1 MAPRTLAGLST
12 VLASAGNVAEALNA
26 LSQDIAEHDRN
37 GNVVLFSYDARRDL
51 LAERLMPAHEGMR
64 TAQLEIAL
72 DHLPSA
78 IRRTI
83 SAGKQF
89 GDLGTESGD
98 YQKLLGVGASPEA
111 GVLLL
116 RGLLVDGE
124 LAGVLA
130 LSEPKTRFG
139 HRLSEKVAPAVDL
152 FSLAFARLAERR
164 AREEAVRT
172 LEELTKAL
180 NEENARS
187 LQDLQRK
194 LSEARAAL
202 NGKGGSDSIRV
213 SQLKRAI
220 EVAAVDARATAE
232 RLSAVEEQ
240 VPGGGDEAG
249 KSPRA
254 ASCAGRGASNAEQH
268 YLQGGASAPR
278 CDGGSGRLAQDSGR
292 GAPDRYVERARPLR
306 CMRATVSAPPP
317 NALQGAIHKLAFR
330 EPLNRSR
337 RAGSVRHRDA
347 RRGDGGASCSL
358 ALRPPRNRRKR
369 GCRSRSR

>member
-1 MAPRTLAGLST
+1 MAPRTLAALST
-12 VLASAGNVAEALNA
+12 VLTSVGNVSEALNA

-37 GNVVLFSYDARRDL
+37 GSIVLFIYDARRDL

-72 DHLPSA
+72 DHLPTA
-78 IRRTI
+78 IRRAI

-89 GDLGTESGD
+89 ADLGTESGD

-124 LAGVLA
+124 LSAVLA

-152 FSLAFARLAERR
+152 FGLAFARLAERR

-180 NEENARS
+180 NEEHTRS
-187 LQDLQRK
+187 LRDLQRK
-194 LSEARAAL
+194 LSEAQAAL
-202 NGKGGSDSIRV
+202 NGKGAGDSIRV
-213 SQLKRAI
+213 TQLKRAI
-220 EVAAVDARATAE
+220 EVAAVEARATAE

-240 VPGGGDEAG
+240 VRVAVTKLEKAHVQLHAQGEALQTQG
-249 KSPRA
+249 NIIYRVEQA
-254 ASCAGRGASNAEQH
+254 LRDATAGRGDSRKILEEVLQIVASKEQ
-268 YLQGGASAPR
+268 AS
-278 CDGGSGRLAQDSGR
+278 
-292 GAPDRYVERARPLR
+292 
-306 CMRATVSAPPP
+306 
-317 NALQGAIHKLAFR
+317 
-330 EPLNRSR
+330 
-337 RAGSVRHRDA
+337 
-347 RRGDGGASCSL
+347 SL
-358 ALRPPRNRRKR
+358 
-369 GCRSRSR
+369 

>member
-1 MAPRTLAGLST
+1 MAPRTLAALST
-12 VLASAGNVAEALNA
+12 VLASAGNVSEALNA
-26 LSQDIAEHDRN
+26 LSQDVAEHDRN
-37 GNVVLFSYDARRDL
+37 GNVVLFIYDARRDL
-51 LAERLMPAHEGMR
+51 LSERLMPAHEGMR

-78 IRRTI
+78 IRRVI
-83 SAGKQF
+83 SAGKAF
-89 GDLGTESGD
+89 ADLGTESGD
-98 YQKLLGVGASPEA
+98 YQKLLGTGASPEA

-180 NEENARS
+180 NEENARA

-194 LSEARAAL
+194 LAEARAAL
-202 NGKGGSDSIRV
+202 NGKGSSDSIRV

-220 EVAAVDARATAE
+220 EVASVEARATAE

-240 VPGGGDEAG
+240 VRVAVTKLEKAHVQLHAQGEALQTQSNIIYRVEQALRDATAG
-249 KSPRA
+249 KGDSRKILEEVLQIVTSKEQ
-254 ASCAGRGASNAEQH
+254 ASS
-268 YLQGGASAPR
+268 
-278 CDGGSGRLAQDSGR
+278 
-292 GAPDRYVERARPLR
+292 
-306 CMRATVSAPPP
+306 
-317 NALQGAIHKLAFR
+317 F
-330 EPLNRSR
+330 
-337 RAGSVRHRDA
+337 
-347 RRGDGGASCSL
+347 
-358 ALRPPRNRRKR
+358 
-369 GCRSRSR
+369 

>member
-1 MAPRTLAGLST
+1 MAPRTLAALST
-12 VLASAGNVAEALNA
+12 VLASAGNVSEALNA
-26 LSQDIAEHDRN
+26 LSQDVAEHDRN
-37 GNVVLFSYDARRDL
+37 GNVVLFIYDARRDL
-51 LAERLMPAHEGMR
+51 LSERLMPAHEGMR

-78 IRRTI
+78 IRRVI
-83 SAGKQF
+83 SAGKAF
-89 GDLGTESGD
+89 ADLGTESGD
-98 YQKLLGVGASPEA
+98 YQKLLGTGASPEA

-180 NEENARS
+180 NEENARA

-194 LSEARAAL
+194 LAEARAAL
-202 NGKGGSDSIRV
+202 NGKGSSDSIRV

-220 EVAAVDARATAE
+220 EVASVEARATAE

-240 VPGGGDEAG
+240 VRVAVTKLEKAHVQLHAQGEVLQTQSNIIYRVEQALRDATAG
-249 KSPRA
+249 KGDSRKILEEVLQIVTA
-254 ASCAGRGASNAEQH
+254 KEQASS
-268 YLQGGASAPR
+268 
-278 CDGGSGRLAQDSGR
+278 
-292 GAPDRYVERARPLR
+292 
-306 CMRATVSAPPP
+306 
-317 NALQGAIHKLAFR
+317 F
-330 EPLNRSR
+330 
-337 RAGSVRHRDA
+337 
-347 RRGDGGASCSL
+347 
-358 ALRPPRNRRKR
+358 
-369 GCRSRSR
+369 